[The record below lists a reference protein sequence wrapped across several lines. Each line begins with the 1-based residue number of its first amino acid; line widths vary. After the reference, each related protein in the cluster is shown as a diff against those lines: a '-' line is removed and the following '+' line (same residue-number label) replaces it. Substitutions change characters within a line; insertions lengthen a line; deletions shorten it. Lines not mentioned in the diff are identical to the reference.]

1 MSKYE
6 ELASFI
12 VENVGGKK
20 NILGLAHCVT
30 RLRFTLNDMGLINET
45 ALKNKDGIATA
56 QVAGGQYQVVI
67 GTHVG
72 DVYEEVMQKLDGQKL
87 QEKNESSGRLN
98 AAISVITKSITP
110 LLGGMVAC
118 GLIQAVLSVLNIF
131 GLAAEG
137 TGSYLILNA
146 MGQAIFQFFPVL
158 VGYTAA
164 KAFKLDPSIGMIIG
178 AVLIFPGLTESM
190 TQGQA
195 IMNLF
200 SGTPFVV
207 DVYQNFF
214 GIPILF
220 PSFGYSSAIIPTI
233 IIVYLAAKLNQFL
246 KRVIPTVMAF
256 TVVPFLT
263 ILIIVPISFLIVGP
277 ILNIL
282 MQSIGLAVTGLYGLS
297 KTFGAAIVAMIYQPL
312 VILGLHW
319 PLITIGMGDLGKN
332 GYDTIIM
339 PTLFSASFAQFAVVA
354 AVYFRTKSQNMK
366 NICLPA
372 MISALFCIIEPA
384 IYGVTLPVK
393 KRFAFSMIG
402 GGVGAAIMCTFGS
415 VAFAPVVGIFGFAGY
430 INPNGEMR
438 SLIVTVIGVITA
450 MAVAFLLTF
459 FTFREEIEESENTTD
474 QKEDTFKESILTAPL
489 EGQVSNLEMAE
500 DSAFS
505 KGLLGE
511 GILIYPSI
519 GKLVAPCSGEVTT
532 VFPTGHAVGIT
543 NIDGVEVLIHLGKD
557 TVHLKGEHFNVLVKQ
572 GDFVKRGE
580 LLVEFKINEI
590 EEAGFSL
597 ETPIVITNSH
607 NYPKIEATS
616 KEYVKFSDEV
626 LSVEIEKKVQ
636 PKVQTNQINE
646 LGVE

>member
-12 VENVGGKK
+12 IENVGGKK

-30 RLRFTLNDMGLINET
+30 RLRFTLNDMALINEN

-56 QVAGGQYQVVI
+56 QLAGGQYQVVI

-87 QEKNESSGRLN
+87 QDKNESSGRLN

-110 LLGGMVAC
+110 LLGGLVAC
-118 GLIQAVLSVLNIF
+118 GLVQAVLSVLNIF
-131 GLAAEG
+131 GLASEG
-137 TGSYLILNA
+137 SGSYLILYA
-146 MGQAIFQFFPVL
+146 IGQAIFQFFPVL
-158 VGYTAA
+158 VGYSAA
-164 KAFKLDPSIGMIIG
+164 RAFKLDPPIGMIIG
-178 AVLIFPGLTESM
+178 AVLIFPGLTEAM
-190 TQGQA
+190 TQGQP

-200 SGTPFVV
+200 NGTPFAVN
-207 DVYQNFF
+207 VYQNFF

-246 KRVIPTVMAF
+246 KRVIPEVMAF
-256 TVVPFLT
+256 TIVPFLT
-263 ILIIVPISFLIVGP
+263 LIIIIPMSFLIVGP
-277 ILNIL
+277 ILNVL
-282 MQSIGLAVTGLYGLS
+282 MQGIGLAVTGLYGFS
-297 KTFGAAIVAMIYQPL
+297 KTIGAIIVAMVYQPL

-319 PLITIGMGDLGKN
+319 PLITIGMADFGKI
-332 GYDTIIM
+332 GYDAIIM
-339 PTLFSASFAQFAVVA
+339 PTIFSASFAQFAVVT
-354 AVYFRTKSQNMK
+354 AVYLRTKSKNMK
-366 NICLPA
+366 NICVPA

-430 INPNGEMR
+430 INPNGEME
-438 SLIVTVIGVITA
+438 SLIITVIGVIAA
-450 MAVAFLLTF
+450 MLVSFLLTF
-459 FTFREEIEESENTTD
+459 FTFTEEIEESKSVLE
-474 QKEDTFKESILTAPL
+474 QKEEDYKESIFTSPL
-489 EGQVSNLEMAE
+489 EGQVSNLETAE

-511 GILIYPSI
+511 GVLIYPSV
-519 GKLVAPCSGEVTT
+519 GELVAPCSGEVTT
-532 VFPTGHAVGIT
+532 VFPTGHAIGIT
-543 NIDGVEVLIHLGKD
+543 NIDGVEVLLHIGKD
-557 TVHLKGEHFNVLVKQ
+557 TVHLNGKHFNTLVKQ

-580 LLVEFKINEI
+580 PLVEFNIKKI

-597 ETPIVITNSH
+597 ETPVVITNSQ
-607 NYPKIEATS
+607 NYQKIRSTS
-616 KEYVKFSDEV
+616 KSKVKFSDEL
-626 LSVEIEKKVQ
+626 LSVEVENVDNAKIQ
-636 PKVQTNQINE
+636 RNQINE